1 MEVLIAGFILFLV
14 ISTTTLIYRGA
25 VLSSHKAERSI
36 YVNGLL
42 PLMIDSID
50 TQIHTNGQDKTL
62 TLNGRDEMGMS
73 SYTWSAEVIDY
84 QAPPQRS
91 VAESGITEAQGKRF
105 KLWQVTVNV
114 EYDDYE
120 REYRY
125 LETSWNMTR

>member
-42 PLMIDSID
+42 PLIIDSID
-50 TQIHTNGQDKTL
+50 SDIQSNGQDKTL
-62 TLNGRDEMGMS
+62 SLNGRDGMGLS

-91 VAESGITEAQGKRF
+91 VAESGITEAQAKRF
-105 KLWQVTVNV
+105 KLWQVIVNV
-114 EYDDYE
+114 EYDDYQ

-125 LETSWNMTR
+125 LETSWDLNQ